1 MRDVGSTEIKNK
13 ITFLFFQ
20 NISPFGKNTICIHV
34 ISVFYF
40 YELGGKQFYCRA
52 MINHGAMTL
61 SGQKLKA
68 DVCIQTIHFE
78 KIFGIKGESLSLTT
92 CTWAEV

>member
-1 MRDVGSTEIKNK
+1 MCDVGSTEIKNK

-52 MINHGAMTL
+52 MINQGAMTL

-68 DVCIQTIHFE
+68 DVCIQTIHLE
-78 KIFGIKGESLSLTT
+78 KNIWDKRRILVLDNLHLS
-92 CTWAEV
+92 